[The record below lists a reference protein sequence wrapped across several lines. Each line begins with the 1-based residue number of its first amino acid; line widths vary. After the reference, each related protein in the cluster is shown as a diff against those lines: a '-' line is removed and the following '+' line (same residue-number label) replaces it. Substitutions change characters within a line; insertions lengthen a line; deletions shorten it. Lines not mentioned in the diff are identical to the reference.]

1 MKARAVGIASSLVV
15 GTAAV
20 LGAQAVYTARRR
32 DLPTVIGADAS
43 GFEGDPAHHVV
54 RVAAA
59 GDSTL
64 TGPRSR
70 RPRRRVVAAGVAQA
84 RRRASTA
91 LRVAVLRR
99 RRRHGWPMSYAIN
112 SARCSRPVPIS
123 RSSWSA
129 RTTPSASRRS
139 VTSARRAPA
148 SSSELAGEV
157 PNVLIGGVGDLAN
170 IARLRWPLAG
180 ALRLRGRAVD
190 GIIRHTVARHDNVHY
205 VDVSLA
211 DPDFRR
217 GGASLFAADLFHPN
231 RDGHA
236 LWAAVSRD
244 RVRTSAHRNGSARIA
259 GSLDARVVGIRS
271 SQSSWHARAVSRRD
285 DHAAIGP

>member
-1 MKARAVGIASSLVV
+1 MKARAIGIVSTVVV
-15 GTAAV
+15 GAGAV
-20 LGAQAVYTARRR
+20 LGAQALYTARRR

-43 GFEGDPAHHVV
+43 GFEGDPLHRVV

-64 TGPRSR
+64 TGPGLDDPSDVWLR
-70 RPRRRVVAAGVAQA
+70 Q
-84 RRRASTA
+84 A
-91 LRVAVLRR
+91 LRRLADAHQRRFEVQSFAVGGARMSDLLRDQLD
-99 RRRHGWPMSYAIN
+99 PLIS
-112 SARCSRPVPIS
+112 SRPDIAVVVIGTNDAIRFTPLRDVGAS
-123 RSSWSA
+123 CA
-129 RTTPSASRRS
+129 RLVER
-139 VTSARRAPA
+139 
-148 SSSELAGEV
+148 LAGEV
-157 PNVLIGGVGDLAN
+157 PDVVIAGVGDLAN

-190 GIIRHTVARHDNVHY
+190 SIIRHTVARHDNVHY

-236 LWAAVSRD
+236 LWAAVSQ
-244 RVRTSAHRNGSARIA
+244 VALEQALTQRI
-259 GSLDARVVGIRS
+259 GTN
-271 SQSSWHARAVSRRD
+271 RR
-285 DHAAIGP
+285 